1 VKELP
6 PSDFFFSKKR
16 KVVVKK
22 ETYQRAGTKTKR
34 YKILTNG
41 EALEEEEFVDEV
53 EGTLGAYEM
62 TNQYSVG
69 TLKARMKKKN
79 LLIRKLEAQVAT
91 TEANARDEANKG
103 IKQSREVD
111 QHEIKRLR
119 SKLEHMHW
127 SAGISQTQVN

>member
-1 VKELP
+1 MVKQ
-6 PSDFFFSKKR
+6 
-16 KVVVKK
+16 

-69 TLKARMKKKN
+69 TLKAQMKKKN

-91 TEANARDEANKG
+91 TEANARDEVNKG
-103 IKQSREVD
+103 IKQSRAVD
-111 QHEIKRLR
+111 QQEIKRLR